1 MLLFKKDYIIIQS
14 VRKIVHVNNV
24 GHTDPQ
30 SKAVHV
36 YACGGCANLS
46 SR

>member
-1 MLLFKKDYIIIQS
+1 M
-14 VRKIVHVNNV
+14 VHVNKM

-36 YACGGCANLS
+36 YACAGANLS
-46 SR
+46 YRWR